1 MDGYPMQI
9 TYFWRGLPP
18 SIDAV
23 YENSDGN
30 FVFFKGKKY
39 KSKILCN
46 AVECD
51 DFLNHI
57 LFIFT
62 KDL

>member
-1 MDGYPMQI
+1 MQI

-30 FVFFKGKKY
+30 FVFFKGKGY
-39 KSKILCN
+39 FPCLALLCPGH
-46 AVECD
+46 VVVQGRVV
-51 DFLNHI
+51 HI
-57 LFIFT
+57 GMNN
-62 KDL
+62 

>member
-1 MDGYPMQI
+1 MQI

-30 FVFFKGKKY
+30 FVFFKGKGY
-39 KSKILCN
+39 FLCL
-46 AVECD
+46 ALLYPGHVVQGRVV
-51 DFLNHI
+51 HI
-57 LFIFT
+57 GMNN
-62 KDL
+62 

>member
-9 TYFWRGLPP
+9 TYFWRGLPS

-30 FVFFKGKKY
+30 FVFFKGKK
-39 KSKILCN
+39 SKILCN
-46 AVECD
+46 IFSCD
-51 DFLNHI
+51 VFLEHI
-57 LFIFT
+57 LLIFT
-62 KDL
+62 NDL

>member
-1 MDGYPMQI
+1 MMDGYPMQI

-30 FVFFKGKKY
+30 FVFFKGKEY
-39 KSKILCN
+39 FPCLALLYPGLIAQDL
-46 AVECD
+46 VV
-51 DFLNHI
+51 HI
-57 LFIFT
+57 GMN
-62 KDL
+62 K

>member
-30 FVFFKGKKY
+30 FVFFKGKESFPCFALMCFGHFVQGPIARIETDK
-39 KSKILCN
+39 
-46 AVECD
+46 
-51 DFLNHI
+51 
-57 LFIFT
+57 
-62 KDL
+62 

>member
-30 FVFFKGKKY
+30 FVFFKGKK
-39 KSKILCN
+39 SQTLWN
-46 AVECD
+46 TFDCD
-51 DFLNHI
+51 AFFGTYLIICTNG
-57 LFIFT
+57 L
-62 KDL
+62 